1 MVDRTPRG
9 HDLSLLR
16 ELQELTPA
24 ERIAR
29 NCAMVDW
36 IEKLQAAAQDQPK
49 DREHLDQLL
58 AIQKLR
64 EEP

>member
-1 MVDRTPRG
+1 LVDRTPRG

-29 NCAMVDW
+29 NCAMADW
-36 IEKLQAAAQDQPK
+36 IEKLQAAAQDTATRRDLPK
-49 DREHLDQLL
+49 PR
-58 AIQKLR
+58 
-64 EEP
+64 